1 MHSKWRIQF
10 FAVPTFDDFPKKL
23 IQNSLSSNFEQN
35 LKIIKFWINW
45 HLKIIPLIFLFWCQ
59 NRLNKKT
66 PENYQNWFLPKF
78 RPAQNFVDLLE
89 SSNQRNSAFLHFKR
103 PNLSKEIGC
112 QVRHSKTHKF
122 HVKLSQHDVRVPKS
136 KNEQLRSHLSSNK
149 LFDMLSSFSRSF
161 RPSVLN

>member
-1 MHSKWRIQF
+1 MLERIHSWWRIQF

-23 IQNSLSSNFEQN
+23 IQNLLSSNFEQN

-78 RPAQNFVDLLE
+78 RPTRNFVDQLE
-89 SSNQRNSAFLHFKR
+89 SSNQRNSAFCISNDPTYPKKLA
-103 PNLSKEIGC
+103 
-112 QVRHSKTHKF
+112 
-122 HVKLSQHDVRVPKS
+122 VKSDIQKPINS
-136 KNEQLRSHLSSNK
+136 TSS
-149 LFDMLSSFSRSF
+149 
-161 RPSVLN
+161 